1 MPWMNVYGSV
11 RQAIQDLVAPEIQKL
26 HGEIKRLDGKLE
38 GIDAKIEGLRAEMNV
53 RFDAVDRRFEGVDR
67 RFEAVEKKF
76 DALDRRLEGVEFS
89 VKETIG
95 VQIQSMDAKWRE
107 AMDVHERLASLEAK
121 IDKR

>member
-1 MPWMNVYGSV
+1 MN
-11 RQAIQDLVAPEIQKL
+11 A
-26 HGEIKRLDGKLE
+26 
-38 GIDAKIEGLRAEMNV
+38 

-67 RFEAVEKKF
+67 RFETMDKKF
-76 DALDRRLEGVEFS
+76 DSVDKKFDSLDRRLESVEFS

-107 AMDVHERLASLEAK
+107 AMDVHERLASLEAR

>member
-1 MPWMNVYGSV
+1 MPWMSVYGSV

-38 GIDAKIEGLRAEMNV
+38 GIDAKIEGLRGEMNA

-67 RFEAVEKKF
+67 RFESVGK
-76 DALDRRLEGVEFS
+76 RLESVEFS

-121 IDKR
+121 LDKR

>member
-11 RQAIQDLVAPEIQKL
+11 KQAIQYLIAPEIQLL
-26 HGEIKRLDGKLE
+26 HGEIKRLDARVE
-38 GIDAKIEGLRAEMNV
+38 GMRGEMNA
-53 RFDAVDRRFEGVDR
+53 RFDAVNRRFEGVDR
-67 RFEAVEKKF
+67 RFESVDKKF
-76 DALDRRLEGVEFS
+76 DSIEERLEFVEFS

-107 AMDVHERLASLEAK
+107 AMDVHERLASLEAR